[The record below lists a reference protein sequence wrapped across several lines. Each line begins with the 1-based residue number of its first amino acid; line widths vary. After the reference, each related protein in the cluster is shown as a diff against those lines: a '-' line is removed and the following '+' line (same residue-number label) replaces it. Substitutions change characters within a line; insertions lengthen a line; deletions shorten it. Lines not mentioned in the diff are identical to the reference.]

1 MSDGIAS
8 EIGTILV
15 GETRTLSISFEGLL
29 DSLNEEKLTGTPTFA
44 QYKRNTAGTAWESST
59 DLTVNSAAVN
69 GSPVL
74 IGQNEIRTG
83 AVVLARVIGTSAVA
97 GARYR
102 LVCTAGSN
110 STPAQ
115 TLLGIVELNAVG
127 VS

>member
-1 MSDGIAS
+1 MSNGVAP
-8 EIGTILV
+8 EIGTIIV
-15 GETRTLSISFEGLL
+15 GETRTLAISFEGLL
-29 DSLNEEKLTGTPTFA
+29 DSLNEEELTGTPTFD
-44 QYKRNTAGTAWESST
+44 QYKRNAAGTAWEVST

-74 IGQNEIRTG
+74 VGANTVRDG
-83 AVVLARVIGTSAVA
+83 AVVLARVVGTSAVA